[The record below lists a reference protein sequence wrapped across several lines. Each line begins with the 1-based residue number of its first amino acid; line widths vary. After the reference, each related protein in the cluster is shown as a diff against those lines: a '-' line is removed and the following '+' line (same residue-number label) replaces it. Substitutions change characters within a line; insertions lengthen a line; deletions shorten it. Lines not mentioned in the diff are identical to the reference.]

1 MSRPAASGTTPLDRR
16 SEELRR
22 NNRVLLAKLG
32 VVVLAMFGFGYALV
46 PLYERICEVTGLRDI
61 DRADTAVNTQVDMTR
76 FVRIEFDTNLHD
88 MPWKFRALETTT
100 DIHPGAVTQVLF
112 EVVNT
117 SDHPVTGQA
126 IPSYGPRNA
135 AQYFRKLD
143 CFCFAKQTLAA
154 GEKRRMPVVFVID
167 PAVPKDLATI
177 TLSYTFFKVEGMQGS
192 DTSGSDTNFLNSR
205 ILVSDPDLTTVRKL
219 VSDPDSPSELNS
231 DQTLL
236 SLKDRDQTL
245 FSGSTLENSIRPL
258 GAAA

>member
-1 MSRPAASGTTPLDRR
+1 MSAR
-16 SEELRR
+16 SESAVASADLRRAEIRR
-22 NNRVLLAKLG
+22 NNRVLVTKLG

-46 PLYERICEVTGLRDI
+46 PFYEKICEVTGLRDI
-61 DRADTAVNTQVDMTR
+61 DKADVVANTQVDRTR

-143 CFCFAKQTLAA
+143 CFCFTRQTLAP
-154 GEKRRMPVVFVID
+154 GETRRMPVVFVVD
-167 PAVPKDLATI
+167 PELPRDIPTI
-177 TLSYTFFKVEGMQGS
+177 TLSYTFFTVEGNGR
-192 DTSGSDTNFLNSR
+192 T
-205 ILVSDPDLTTVRKL
+205 
-219 VSDPDSPSELNS
+219 
-231 DQTLL
+231 
-236 SLKDRDQTL
+236 
-245 FSGSTLENSIRPL
+245 
-258 GAAA
+258 